1 MITLGTRL
9 GLLLAE
15 PSHMAST
22 ELHLFGRLETLLG
35 HCMFTTAWPR
45 VLFHL
50 SIPRSLPNDAD
61 LPLTGFSLAIPLWG
75 RLCQL

>member
-22 ELHLFGRLETLLG
+22 ELHLFGPLKNPFGLL
-35 HCMFTTAWPR
+35 H
-45 VLFHL
+45 VY
-50 SIPRSLPNDAD
+50 N
-61 LPLTGFSLAIPLWG
+61 SLAACSPSISRSPG
-75 RLCQL
+75 PSPTMPITP